1 MSKPDET
8 NEMKAAKYEAL
19 AAVNRSFEQ
28 LISAVYNLEKRT
40 DLGEDYAYNH
50 EIILSDLWAKINT
63 NALSKITEFELE
75 DKNHFTRMRASL
87 EKKRRRTS

>member
-19 AAVNRSFEQ
+19 ASVNRAFEQ
-28 LISAVYNLEKRT
+28 LISAVYDLGKRV

-50 EIILSDLWAKINT
+50 ELILSDLWARINT
-63 NALSKITEFELE
+63 HALSKITEFELE
-75 DKNHFTRMRASL
+75 DKNHFTRMRSSL
-87 EKKRRRTS
+87 EKQRRKTS